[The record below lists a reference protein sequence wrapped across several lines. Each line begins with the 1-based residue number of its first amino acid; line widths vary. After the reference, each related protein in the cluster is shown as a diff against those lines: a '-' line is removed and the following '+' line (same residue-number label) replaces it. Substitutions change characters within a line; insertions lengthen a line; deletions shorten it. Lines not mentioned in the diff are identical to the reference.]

1 MKMTKQHREQ
11 LEATAPASASSPILD
26 DYLDTE
32 GLAAELGVSPIT
44 VVRWRLQKYGPPVT
58 RFGRKILY
66 RRTAVAAWLLKQEQQ
81 AA

>member
-1 MKMTKQHREQ
+1 MTKQRCEQ
-11 LEATAPASASSPILD
+11 HEATAPASAPVAILG

-32 GLAAELGVSPIT
+32 GLAAEFGVSPIT
-44 VVRWRLQKYGPPVT
+44 VVRWRLQRYGPPVT

-66 RRTAVAAWLLKQEQQ
+66 RRTAVAKWLLEQERQ